1 MCIIFQHHCV
11 MDDVIYTL
19 ILGKMSMIIAPCH
32 TGITSAVL
40 ARIIEICPL
49 ILPTVC
55 IQRSLGGQIC
65 HRTFRRLCNTIIVP
79 LLASILPVITVGIV
93 KCSVDIIQLTGLAE
107 IWCVD
112 RHKLTVKGQ
121 HILAQSY
128 HLWHL
133 AMNRTFVGS
142 TATKSQPA
150 YAIVIDDN
158 AWVKR
163 CRTILQSRHILIY
176 KRLSQRITPTL
187 HWICGCD
194 NTYTLSTICKIQIK
208 MSQAILLNTG
218 SDGWRPGIDNPWCNL
233 PHFDSSMINPVGHI
247 IGRKYHQ

>member
-1 MCIIFQHHCV
+1 
-11 MDDVIYTL
+11 
-19 ILGKMSMIIAPCH
+19 
-32 TGITSAVL
+32 
-40 ARIIEICPL
+40 
-49 ILPTVC
+49 
-55 IQRSLGGQIC
+55 
-65 HRTFRRLCNTIIVP
+65 
-79 LLASILPVITVGIV
+79 
-93 KCSVDIIQLTGLAE
+93 
-107 IWCVD
+107 
-112 RHKLTVKGQ
+112 
-121 HILAQSY
+121 
-128 HLWHL
+128 
-133 AMNRTFVGS
+133 MNRTFVGS

-247 IGRKYHQ
+247 IGRKYHQWTNLIVIIFRILLVLLMIVGSIHVKSSVVLYTSWIRTKDRWRDRIGIGFRFPSISANLINNIPLIKTLQNLSLRSIRQLTGNRCRGIGNHLCCWHKAQSRHYQTKT